1 MEHAGEEGA
10 GGTRSEATRLSSA
23 SASSCIHP
31 EIERQD
37 APVGHPHHEG
47 PSDASALPARLGPCG
62 GDHRGPELLRVPS
75 AAFVRGCDRTVL
87 FDTDSIESAMDT

>member
-10 GGTRSEATRLSSA
+10 GCTRSEATRLSSA
-23 SASSCIHP
+23 AASSCLHP

-37 APVGHPHHEG
+37 APAGHPHHEG
-47 PSDASALPARLGPCG
+47 SSDASALPARFGPCG

-75 AAFVRGCDRTVL
+75 AAFLRGRDRTVL
-87 FDTDSIESAMDT
+87 LNTDSIESAMDT